1 MDTVL
6 PSLFLQVI
14 LIASNAFF
22 AMSEF
27 AVVSVNT
34 QKMKRLAEGGSKP
47 AARLLVITEAPSDFL
62 ATIQVGVTLS
72 GFLASAAAAD
82 SFADPLVSALS
93 FIPIPASTLRGVTVF
108 PGSEHFE
115 FVPGINVVVG
125 GNDSGKSHLLKLCY
139 TVAKWSA
146 DGGRKSLPE
155 KWAEEQR
162 LRKDLMRVFASRG
175 LAGLTARNRGNAHA
189 HVEASMEGDGVP
201 EGMGN
206 LVFDFQ
212 AGHEEEG
219 LSIQE
224 MPKRFLNVPVVFLA
238 AREVLT
244 IYPSFVQVG
253 SRFPEFLDGGS
264 WDLCRYL
271 DVDAAAEPIS
281 TDAGRVVARL
291 EKIIGGEV
299 VKRDGRFFL
308 QRPGQQPIEMSLVA
322 EGFKRLGTLSYLIRN
337 GSVKRGSVLFWD
349 EPEMNLNAS
358 HLPVLVKTLTGLAKT
373 GVQVILSSH
382 SLFLL
387 RELMI
392 QLSEP
397 RNAMVQRKFFGMS
410 VPRGDRS
417 GVRVSWGES
426 LEDVG
431 PIESLEAEIE
441 QADRY
446 LKLSYES

>member
-1 MDTVL
+1 
-6 PSLFLQVI
+6 
-14 LIASNAFF
+14 
-22 AMSEF
+22 
-27 AVVSVNT
+27 
-34 QKMKRLAEGGSKP
+34 
-47 AARLLVITEAPSDFL
+47 
-62 ATIQVGVTLS
+62 
-72 GFLASAAAAD
+72 
-82 SFADPLVSALS
+82 
-93 FIPIPASTLRGVTVF
+93 
-108 PGSEHFE
+108 
-115 FVPGINVVVG
+115 
-125 GNDSGKSHLLKLCY
+125 
-139 TVAKWSA
+139 
-146 DGGRKSLPE
+146 
-155 KWAEEQR
+155 
-162 LRKDLMRVFASRG
+162 
-175 LAGLTARNRGNAHA
+175 
-189 HVEASMEGDGVP
+189 MEGDGVP

-373 GVQVILSSH
+373 GVAGDSVFPQPVPAAGADDSAFRTPQCHGAEEVFRDERAAGRPLRGKGILGGIPGGCGAYRIS
-382 SLFLL
+382 
-387 RELMI
+387 
-392 QLSEP
+392 
-397 RNAMVQRKFFGMS
+397 
-410 VPRGDRS
+410 
-417 GVRVSWGES
+417 
-426 LEDVG
+426 
-431 PIESLEAEIE
+431 
-441 QADRY
+441 
-446 LKLSYES
+446 

>member
-1 MDTVL
+1 MIHD
-6 PSLFLQVI
+6 
-14 LIASNAFF
+14 
-22 AMSEF
+22 
-27 AVVSVNT
+27 
-34 QKMKRLAEGGSKP
+34 
-47 AARLLVITEAPSDFL
+47 LLVS
-62 ATIQVGVTLS
+62 
-72 GFLASAAAAD
+72 
-82 SFADPLVSALS
+82 
-93 FIPIPASTLRGVTVF
+93 GVTVF
-108 PGSEHFE
+108 PGREHFE

-189 HVEASMEGDGVP
+189 RVEASMEGDGVP

-219 LSIQE
+219 LSIRE
-224 MPKRFLNVPVVFLA
+224 MPRRFLNVPVVFLA

-271 DVDAAAEPIS
+271 DMEAEAEPIS

-291 EKIIGGEV
+291 EKIIGGKV
-299 VKRDGRFFL
+299 VKRDG
-308 QRPGQQPIEMSLVA
+308 
-322 EGFKRLGTLSYLIRN
+322 
-337 GSVKRGSVLFWD
+337 GSFC
-349 EPEMNLNAS
+349 
-358 HLPVLVKTLTGLAKT
+358 
-373 GVQVILSSH
+373 
-382 SLFLL
+382 
-387 RELMI
+387 
-392 QLSEP
+392 
-397 RNAMVQRKFFGMS
+397 S
-410 VPRGDRS
+410 VPDSSR
-417 GVRVSWGES
+417 
-426 LEDVG
+426 
-431 PIESLEAEIE
+431 
-441 QADRY
+441 
-446 LKLSYES
+446 

>member
-1 MDTVL
+1 M
-6 PSLFLQVI
+6 Q
-14 LIASNAFF
+14 
-22 AMSEF
+22 
-27 AVVSVNT
+27 
-34 QKMKRLAEGGSKP
+34 GGSS
-47 AARLLVITEAPSDFL
+47 ACVFYCAFREIRMAGAVFVTETGGICNLRHALLCYIGNGMIHDLLV
-62 ATIQVGVTLS
+62 S
-72 GFLASAAAAD
+72 GM
-82 SFADPLVSALS
+82 
-93 FIPIPASTLRGVTVF
+93 TVF

-189 HVEASMEGDGVP
+189 HVEASMEGEGVP

-206 LVFDFQ
+206 LVFDFK

-219 LSIQE
+219 LTIQE
-224 MPKRFLNVPVVFLA
+224 MPLRFLNVPVVFLA

-271 DVDAAAEPIS
+271 DADAAAEPIS

-291 EKIIGGEV
+291 EKIIGGQV

-308 QRPGQQPIEMSLVA
+308 QRPGQEPIEMSLVA